1 MKKLVSVIILTY
13 KNFNGIEK
21 NLNSIFEQDY
31 PNIEIVISDD
41 CSENFDL
48 NYIKKL
54 LEKKSDNIKRI
65 EIIKNIKNLGTV
77 KNFNNAIK
85 KSTGDYILP
94 LSQDDSF
101 YSKDTITKIVDSFG
115 EFLVISGI
123 RKVVSENG
131 VEKGELPSVEERE
144 ILKDKKLY
152 NYLILNGNLISGA
165 STYYKR
171 EVFEKYDF
179 FDENLFLLEDMPY
192 YLKLMRNNESI
203 KILDFSTIRYGDN
216 GVSSFK
222 NPLLRKDYMNLYFRE
237 SNEVKGYLRRYLKYR
252 YKKFSANNDLK
263 RKIINIQ
270 YLEAFLFKK
279 FIKKVLYKYL

>member
-1 MKKLVSVIILTY
+1 MEKLVSVVILTY
-13 KNFNGIEK
+13 KNFSGIEK

-31 PNIEIVISDD
+31 PNIEIIISDD

-48 NYIKKL
+48 SYIENLLKNKSVNIKK
-54 LEKKSDNIKRI
+54 I
-65 EIIKNIKNLGTV
+65 EIIRNTKNLGTV

-85 KSTGDYILP
+85 NSTGDYILP

-101 YSKDTITKIVDSFG
+101 YSKNTITKIVDSFG
-115 EFLVISGI
+115 ESLVISGI
-123 RKVVSENG
+123 RKVVSEDG
-131 VEKGELPSVEERE
+131 IEKGELPSIEERE
-144 ILKDKKLY
+144 ILKYRKLY

-171 EVFEKYDF
+171 EVFDKYDF

-192 YLKLMRNNESI
+192 YLKLMRNNENI
-203 KILDFSTIRYGDN
+203 KILDFSTIKYGDN

-222 NPLLRKDYMNLYFRE
+222 NPLLRNDYMNLYLRE
-237 SNEVKGYLRRYLKYR
+237 SNEAKGYLKRYLKYR
-252 YKKFSANNDLK
+252 YKKFNANNEIE
-263 RKIINIQ
+263 RIITNIQ

-279 FIKKVLYKYL
+279 FIKRVLYKYL

>member
-115 EFLVISGI
+115 EYLVISGI

-222 NPLLRKDYMNLYFRE
+222 NPLLRKDYTNLYFRE

>member
-13 KNFNGIEK
+13 KNFSGIEK
-21 NLNSIFEQDY
+21 NLNSIFEQNY
-31 PNIEIVISDD
+31 PNIEIIISDD
-41 CSENFDL
+41 CSENFDS
-48 NYIKKL
+48 NYINKL
-54 LEKKSDNIKRI
+54 IENKSNNIKKI
-65 EIIKNIKNLGTV
+65 EILKNTKNLGTV
-77 KNFNNAIK
+77 KNFNGAIK
-85 KSTGDYILP
+85 KSTGDYIFP
-94 LSQDDSF
+94 LSQDDFF

-115 EFLVISGI
+115 ESLVISGI
-123 RKVVSENG
+123 RKVVSKDG
-131 VEKGELPSVEERE
+131 VEKGELPSIEERK
-144 ILKDKKLY
+144 ILKYKKLY

-171 EVFEKYDF
+171 EVFDKYDF

-192 YLKLMRNNESI
+192 YLKLIRNNENI
-203 KILDFSTIRYGDN
+203 KILDFSTIKYGDN

-237 SNEVKGYLRRYLKYR
+237 SNEVKGYLKRYLKYR
-252 YKKFSANNDLK
+252 YKKLNANNEIK
-263 RKIINIQ
+263 RIIINIQ

>member
-1 MKKLVSVIILTY
+1 MEKLVSVVILTY
-13 KNFNGIEK
+13 KNFSGIEK

-31 PNIEIVISDD
+31 PNIEIIISDD

-48 NYIKKL
+48 SYIENLLKNKSVNIKK
-54 LEKKSDNIKRI
+54 I
-65 EIIKNIKNLGTV
+65 EIIRNTKNLGTV

-85 KSTGDYILP
+85 NSTGDYILP

-101 YSKDTITKIVDSFG
+101 YSKNTITKIVNSFG
-115 EFLVISGI
+115 ESLVISGI
-123 RKVVSENG
+123 RKVVSEDG
-131 VEKGELPSVEERE
+131 IEKGELPSIEERE
-144 ILKDKKLY
+144 ILKYRKLY

-171 EVFEKYDF
+171 EVFDKYDF

-192 YLKLMRNNESI
+192 YLKLMRNNENI
-203 KILDFSTIRYGDN
+203 KILDFSTIKYGDN

-222 NPLLRKDYMNLYFRE
+222 NPLLRNDYMNLYLRE
-237 SNEVKGYLRRYLKYR
+237 SNEAKGYLKRYLKYR
-252 YKKFSANNDLK
+252 YKKFNANNEIE
-263 RKIINIQ
+263 RIITNIQ

-279 FIKKVLYKYL
+279 FIKRVLYKYL

>member
-1 MKKLVSVIILTY
+1 MEKLVSVVILTY
-13 KNFNGIEK
+13 KNFSGIEK

-31 PNIEIVISDD
+31 PKIEIIISDD

-48 NYIKKL
+48 SYIEKLLKNKSVNIKK
-54 LEKKSDNIKRI
+54 I
-65 EIIKNIKNLGTV
+65 EIIKNTKNLGTV
-77 KNFNNAIK
+77 KNFNSAIK
-85 KSTGDYILP
+85 KATGDYIFP

-101 YSKDTITKIVDSFG
+101 YSKNTISKIVDSFG
-115 EFLVISGI
+115 ESLVISGI
-123 RKVVSENG
+123 RKVVSEDG
-131 VEKGELPSVEERE
+131 TEKGELPSVEERE
-144 ILKDKKLY
+144 ILKYKKLY

-171 EVFEKYDF
+171 EVFDKYGF

-192 YLKLMRNNESI
+192 YLKLMRNNENI
-203 KILDFSTIRYGDN
+203 KFLDFSTIRYGDN

-237 SNEVKGYLRRYLKYR
+237 SNEVKGYLKRYLKYR
-252 YKKFSANNDLK
+252 YRKFSATNKIK
-263 RKIINIQ
+263 RMIVNIQ
-270 YLEAFLFKK
+270 YIEAFLFKK